1 MSRDYDDHDA
11 AKDAD
16 AIRQNA
22 HNAEF
27 LRGRVYSLQ
36 RVIDNAHSCISGRGT
51 ADDMQRYDEI
61 RAADNNLNLAQSL
74 LYKL

>member
-1 MSRDYDDHDA
+1 MSRDYDDRDA

-16 AIRQNA
+16 AIRKNA

-27 LRGRVYSLQ
+27 LRGRIYSLQ
-36 RVIDNAHSCISGRGT
+36 RVIDNAQSCISGRGT

-61 RAADNNLNLAQSL
+61 RVAGSNLDLAQSL